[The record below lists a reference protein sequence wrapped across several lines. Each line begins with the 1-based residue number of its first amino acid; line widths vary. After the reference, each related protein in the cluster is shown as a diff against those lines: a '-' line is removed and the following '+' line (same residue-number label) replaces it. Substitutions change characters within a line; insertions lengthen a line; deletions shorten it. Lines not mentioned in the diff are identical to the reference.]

1 MNGRQP
7 GGLDRAADAIIGAV
21 ESDAPPLRLV
31 LGKYAN
37 DKVRKKLATAAKDKK
52 TLSFIMP
59 QKAVEKGV
67 PKPAGD
73 SVTLG
78 RVDAARFAVM
88 RFGGDRTAENEK
100 TGIEKLKTWLSALED
115 CGKRRTHLR
124 IL

>member
-7 GGLDRAADAIIGAV
+7 GGPDKATDAIIGTV
-21 ESDAPPLRLV
+21 ESNAPPPRLV

-52 TLSFIMP
+52 TMSFIMP

-78 RVDAARFAVM
+78 KVDAARFAVM
-88 RFGGDRTAENEK
+88 RFGSAQRRTKRGSLRTQNMAER
-100 TGIEKLKTWLSALED
+100 AED

>member
-7 GGLDRAADAIIGAV
+7 GGPDKAADAIIGAV
-21 ESDAPPLRLV
+21 ESDAPPPRLV

-37 DKVRKKLATAAKDKK
+37 DKMQKKLATAAKDKK
-52 TLSFIMP
+52 TMSFIMP

-67 PKPAGD
+67 PKSAGD

-78 RVDAARFAVM
+78 KVDAARFAVM

-100 TGIEKLKTWLSALED
+100 TGIEKLKTWLSAQN
-115 CGKRRTHLR
+115 R
-124 IL
+124 